1 MRSRL
6 DYPGRV
12 AATAT
17 AAAAA
22 AAAVAFVVGALLATR
37 AAAAPPS
44 PRKNAAAEKKKK
56 KKKKNASGFSFVKR
70 IILVRHGESLGNA
83 DHSAYQRIGDNVI
96 PLTETGLAQ
105 ARARG
110 RAIRARG
117 EIKGVF
123 RVYYSP
129 YLRARQTAL
138 EVVRGICGGDE
149 RMCRRVAMRSDPRLR
164 EQDFGN
170 LQSSEGPHAMKT
182 QQRARAKFGRFWYR
196 FQNGESG
203 ADVYDRI
210 GNFFGTLTRA
220 RGLVRDPAGGGGG
233 CAETTE
239 LVQAETIVLVTHGL
253 SMRLFLMRYF
263 RWNVSEFEKVWNP
276 RNCERW
282 VLDRAE
288 GHVPFSFASFAQV
301 RYGPE
306 GRELPVKMRYVRTA
320 SDPRG
325 WPGSSAYEMLRDEVE
340 QDLGRLEQRKRK
352 EGSCGG
358 EGVGGDEDKERSSSD
373 AVAHR
378 PGASLRK
385 MSVFA

>member
-44 PRKNAAAEKKKK
+44 PRKNAAAEKKK

-149 RMCRRVAMRSDPRLR
+149 RPWNSTERLAASRKDASPPRTVMRGEMRFRAGVAAEEERVGPR
-164 EQDFGN
+164 
-170 LQSSEGPHAMKT
+170 
-182 QQRARAKFGRFWYR
+182 
-196 FQNGESG
+196 
-203 ADVYDRI
+203 
-210 GNFFGTLTRA
+210 
-220 RGLVRDPAGGGGG
+220 
-233 CAETTE
+233 
-239 LVQAETIVLVTHGL
+239 VQ
-253 SMRLFLMRYF
+253 
-263 RWNVSEFEKVWNP
+263 
-276 RNCERW
+276 
-282 VLDRAE
+282 
-288 GHVPFSFASFAQV
+288 
-301 RYGPE
+301 
-306 GRELPVKMRYVRTA
+306 
-320 SDPRG
+320 
-325 WPGSSAYEMLRDEVE
+325 
-340 QDLGRLEQRKRK
+340 
-352 EGSCGG
+352 
-358 EGVGGDEDKERSSSD
+358 
-373 AVAHR
+373 
-378 PGASLRK
+378 
-385 MSVFA
+385 